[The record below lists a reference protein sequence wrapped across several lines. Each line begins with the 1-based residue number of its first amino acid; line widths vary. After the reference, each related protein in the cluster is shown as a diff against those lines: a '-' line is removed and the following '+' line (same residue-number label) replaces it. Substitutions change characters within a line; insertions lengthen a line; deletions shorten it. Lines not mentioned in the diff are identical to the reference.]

1 MQTQTTNKFINCRKA
16 NKSHLF
22 ESAHFGCLLTCDLDF
37 VWQPSFCLCVCV
49 RLMREHQNKCLVEQT
64 HCQLE
69 QIFCQQFSYA
79 LVESART
86 ENSKIATSPGTIFWS
101 NSRSVHAKT
110 TRDTLVEVPTLSYK
124 VPMCGIQID
133 SSSLKVNQ
141 IWSLGSQ
148 WMKTISFFENVWSL
162 LLLFFLFK
170 WLYHRK
176 LVKLARE

>member
-86 ENSKIATSPGTIFWS
+86 ENSKIAASPGTFIYFD
-101 NSRSVHAKT
+101 RILAPCMQ
-110 TRDTLVEVPTLSYK
+110 RLPDTLVEVPTLSYK
-124 VPMCGIQID
+124 VPMCSIQID

-148 WMKTISFFENVWSL
+148 
-162 LLLFFLFK
+162 
-170 WLYHRK
+170 
-176 LVKLARE
+176 